1 MGGLWQPVA
10 QGDAV
15 GGHNGGMD
23 LIPVVDGHND
33 LAWALREYGYDLLG
47 HELDRDRPEFHTD
60 IPRLRAGG
68 VRAQFWSVFVP
79 GSLAGDGALAAT
91 LEQIDAVNAFVD
103 RYPEHFARI
112 TDADDFDR
120 AVTAG
125 PDAPIASLIGAEG
138 GHSIANSLGVLRT
151 LHRLGVRYLTLT
163 HNENNDWADSA
174 TDEPRHH
181 GLTAFGTAV
190 IREMNRLGM
199 IVDLS
204 HTSVDTM
211 ADALA
216 VSTAPVIF
224 SHSSSRAVCPHPR
237 NVPDDILTDMAAQ
250 GGVCMA
256 TFVTPF
262 VSEPAYEWRER
273 ADDQARHD
281 GIDVHDHEQMGA
293 FYETYPLPMPPAT
306 IDDVV
311 AHFDHLREVAGIDH
325 IGVGADYDGTTWL
338 PEGLGDVSGYP
349 RLWDALTVRGW
360 SREDLEKVGWRNI
373 SRVLHAVEHRA
384 AQLRASERVP
394 ADESAS
400 MRPA

>member
-1 MGGLWQPVA
+1 
-10 QGDAV
+10 
-15 GGHNGGMD
+15 
-23 LIPVVDGHND
+23 
-33 LAWALREYGYDLLG
+33 
-47 HELDRDRPEFHTD
+47 
-60 IPRLRAGG
+60 
-68 VRAQFWSVFVP
+68 
-79 GSLAGDGALAAT
+79 
-91 LEQIDAVNAFVD
+91 
-103 RYPEHFARI
+103 
-112 TDADDFDR
+112 
-120 AVTAG
+120 
-125 PDAPIASLIGAEG
+125 
-138 GHSIANSLGVLRT
+138 
-151 LHRLGVRYLTLT
+151 
-163 HNENNDWADSA
+163 
-174 TDEPRHH
+174 
-181 GLTAFGTAV
+181 
-190 IREMNRLGM
+190 
-199 IVDLS
+199 
-204 HTSVDTM
+204 
-211 ADALA
+211 
-216 VSTAPVIF
+216 
-224 SHSSSRAVCPHPR
+224 
-237 NVPDDILTDMAAQ
+237 
-250 GGVCMA
+250 MA

>member
-1 MGGLWQPVA
+1 MA
-10 QGDAV
+10 ARYSD
-15 GGHNGGMD
+15 D
-23 LIPVVDGHND
+23 LV
-33 LAWALREYGYDLLG
+33 LATT
-47 HELDRDRPEFHTD
+47 RDDVE
-60 IPRLRAGG
+60 RA
-68 VRAQFWSVFVP
+68 WSR
-79 GSLAGDGALAAT
+79 G
-91 LEQIDAVNAFVD
+91 Q
-103 RYPEHFARI
+103 
-112 TDADDFDR
+112 
-120 AVTAG
+120 
-125 PDAPIASLIGAEG
+125 IASLMGAEG

-174 TDEPRHH
+174 TDEARHH
-181 GLTAFGTAV
+181 GLTAFGTEV

-216 VSTAPVIF
+216 VTTAPVIF
-224 SHSSSRAVCPHPR
+224 SHSSARALCPHPR
-237 NVPDDILTDMAAQ
+237 NVPDEILADMAAQ

-273 ADDQARHD
+273 AEDQARHE
-281 GIDVHDHEQMGA
+281 GIDVHDFEQMTA
-293 FYETYPLPMPPAT
+293 FYDTYPLEMPPAT

-311 AHFDHLREVAGIDH
+311 AHFDHLREVVGVDH
-325 IGVGADYDGTTWL
+325 IGVGGDYDGTTWL
-338 PEGLGDVSGYP
+338 PEGLADVSGYP
-349 RLWDALTVRGW
+349 RLWDALAAHGW

-373 SRVLHAVEHRA
+373 SRVLHAVEQRA
-384 AQLRASERVP
+384 AQLQAAERVP